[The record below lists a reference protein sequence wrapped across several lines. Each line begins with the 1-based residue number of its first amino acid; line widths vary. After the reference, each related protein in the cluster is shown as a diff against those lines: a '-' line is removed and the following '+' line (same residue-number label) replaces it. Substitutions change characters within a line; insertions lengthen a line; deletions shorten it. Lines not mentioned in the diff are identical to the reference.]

1 LKRRL
6 LLATGNRAKLAEYRL
21 LLQGVPY
28 DLVGLADVGIC
39 DSVEETGATLE
50 ENATLKARAYAKRS
64 GLPAMADDSGLEVDA
79 LGGEPGPL
87 SKRYAGEGATDPERV
102 AYLLRR
108 LEGVLWE
115 KRTARFRCIIAI
127 ASPDGALELA
137 QGEARGYI
145 ATEPS
150 GHGGFGY
157 DPVFFYPPLGR
168 TFAQLTTEEKN
179 RVSHRGR
186 AAAEARVILERL
198 MVSP

>member
-1 LKRRL
+1 L

>member
-1 LKRRL
+1 MKRRL